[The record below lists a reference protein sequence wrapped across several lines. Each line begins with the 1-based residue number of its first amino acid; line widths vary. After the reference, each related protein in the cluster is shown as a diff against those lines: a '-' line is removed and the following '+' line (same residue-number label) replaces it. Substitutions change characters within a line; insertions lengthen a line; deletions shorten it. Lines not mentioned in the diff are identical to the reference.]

1 MKSTASAT
9 SRPRAPENTLAL
21 LREQVVLYTELAGYA
36 DEQRSLISM
45 EDTGP
50 LLSVLAKR
58 QALSA
63 KLGDVVQRLEPV
75 RRDWETYRSRF
86 DSAQRLEA
94 EGLLADIKSRLRE
107 LIDRD
112 EEDVRMLSAR
122 KQAVTSAMRST
133 HSTGQALCAYRDDGI
148 ATSRVTRLDEAS

>member
-1 MKSTASAT
+1 MSTASAA
-9 SRPRAPENTLAL
+9 SLPLSPENTLSL
-21 LREQVVLYTELAGYA
+21 LREQVDLYAELAGYA
-36 DEQRSLISM
+36 DEQRSMITM

-50 LLSVLAKR
+50 LLTVLAKR
-58 QALSA
+58 QALSTR
-63 KLGDVVQRLEPV
+63 LGDVVQRLEPV
-75 RRDWETYRSRF
+75 RRAWETHRTRF
-86 DSAQRLEA
+86 DSAQRVEA

-148 ATSRVTRLDEAS
+148 GTARVTHLDEAS

>member
-1 MKSTASAT
+1 MMSTAHAT
-9 SRPRAPENTLAL
+9 SLPLGPENILSL
-21 LREQVVLYTELAGYA
+21 LREQVDLYAELAGYA
-36 DEQRSLISM
+36 DEQRSMITM

-50 LLSVLAKR
+50 LLTVLAKR

-75 RRDWETYRSRF
+75 RKNWETFRTRF
-86 DSAQRLEA
+86 DSTQRTEA

-133 HSTGQALCAYRDDGI
+133 HSTGQALCAYRDDRV
-148 ATSRVTRLDEAS
+148 ATARVAHLDEAS

>member
-9 SRPRAPENTLAL
+9 SLPFAPENTLAL

-36 DEQRSLISM
+36 DEQRSWITM
-45 EDTGP
+45 EDTGA
-50 LLSVLAKR
+50 LLTVLGKR
-58 QALSA
+58 QKLSA
-63 KLGDVVQRLEPV
+63 RLGDVVHRLEPV
-75 RRDWETYRSRF
+75 RRDWVTHRTRF
-86 DSAQRLEA
+86 DSTQRLEA
-94 EGLLADIKSRLRE
+94 KDLLADIRSRLRD

-133 HSTGQALCAYRDDGI
+133 HSTGQALCANREDGI
-148 ATSRVTRLDEAS
+148 GTARVTHLDEAS

>member
-9 SRPRAPENTLAL
+9 LPPLAAENTLSL

-50 LLSVLAKR
+50 LLTVLAKR

-63 KLGDVVQRLEPV
+63 KLGDVVNRLEPV
-75 RRDWETYRSRF
+75 RRDWETYRTRF
-86 DSAQRLEA
+86 DSTQRIEA
-94 EGLLADIKSRLRE
+94 EGLLADIQSRLRE

-122 KQAVTSAMRST
+122 KQAVASAMRLT
-133 HSTGQALCAYRDDGI
+133 HSTGQALSAYRDDGI
-148 ATSRVTRLDEAS
+148 GTARVTHLDEAS

>member
-1 MKSTASAT
+1 MMSTASAT
-9 SRPRAPENTLAL
+9 SVPLGPENILAL
-21 LREQVVLYTELAGYA
+21 LREQVDLYGELAGYA
-36 DEQRSLISM
+36 DEQRSLITR

-50 LLSVLAKR
+50 LLAVLAKR
-58 QALSA
+58 QELSSR
-63 KLGDVVQRLEPV
+63 LGDVVQRLEPV
-75 RRDWETYRSRF
+75 RRDWVTHRSRF
-86 DSAQRLEA
+86 DSTQRLEA
-94 EGLLADIKSRLRE
+94 KDLLADIRSRLRD

-148 ATSRVTRLDEAS
+148 GTARVTHLDEAS